1 MLISLVLGYKKFKNC
16 SLGIYSEELI
26 LGDKNKKKC
35 MGLFAGERS
44 FILGILGFITILR
57 FRLETIYFDN
67 NKYCYILLNKFTL
80 SSVVGGIE

>member
-1 MLISLVLGYKKFKNC
+1 
-16 SLGIYSEELI
+16 
-26 LGDKNKKKC
+26 